1 MGKYSF
7 LKQWFTFTF
16 NNDTTDFIYSCTN
29 NHYIHTWLEE
39 HGYTSFKNE
48 LSTKDLDLFLQA
60 LNESSNRFPPD
71 DFDIY
76 FPEEYIEDYS
86 LWNMDKTGYWDSI
99 EEYREHAKKQMET
112 LFNRLWALSQDSN
125 NEIIMGVLKYHIY
138 YNC

>member
-86 LWNMDKTGYWDSI
+86 LWNMDIGHYWSGVK
-99 EEYREHAKKQMET
+99 EYREHAKKQMEI
-112 LFNRLWALSQDSN
+112 LFNKIYDISQD
-125 NEIIMGVLKYHIY
+125 EINGPTKGVLNYHIY
-138 YNC
+138 YNH

>member
-16 NNDTTDFIYSCTN
+16 NDDNKTDLIFSCSN
-29 NHYIHTWLEE
+29 NHYIHTWLEK
-39 HGYTSFKNE
+39 HGYTSFENII
-48 LSTKDLDLFLQA
+48 SPKDLDLFLQA
-60 LNESSNRFPPD
+60 LNESINKF

-86 LWNMDKTGYWDSI
+86 LWNMDIGHYWSGVED
-99 EEYREHAKKQMET
+99 YREHAKKQMEI
-112 LFNRLWALSQDSN
+112 LFNKIYDISQD
-125 NEIIMGVLKYHIY
+125 EINGPTKGVLNYHIY